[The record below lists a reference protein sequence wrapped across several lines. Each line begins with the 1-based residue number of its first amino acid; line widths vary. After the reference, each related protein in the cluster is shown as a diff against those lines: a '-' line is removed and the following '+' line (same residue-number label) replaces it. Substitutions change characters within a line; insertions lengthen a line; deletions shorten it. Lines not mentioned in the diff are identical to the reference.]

1 MAAPPTPATRSA
13 ITDPCTLSA
22 ADTLALLD
30 ATTHG
35 LDGAEVARRQQ
46 EYGFNL
52 LPRAK
57 PPTLLRIALR
67 QFESPLIY
75 VLLLAAAVSLFLQ
88 EFSDAGFIF
97 LVLLIN
103 AIIGT
108 WQEYTA
114 QRSAEALSKLVA
126 MRARVY
132 RDGDTRVVDAEDLV
146 PGDIV
151 LLESGVKVP
160 ADLRL
165 VESHGLECNESLLT
179 GEVLP
184 VRKRPEA
191 ILARGCPLGDRVNL
205 AFGGTIVTHGR
216 ARGVVVA
223 TGLATALGEIA
234 STVLGGESSKPPLMV
249 RMERFT
255 TRIAI
260 FIGGSVLLMA
270 AVALWRGMVWHEIFF
285 LAVAL
290 AVSAIP
296 EGLPVAMTV
305 ALAVGTERM
314 VRRSVI
320 VRRLI
325 AVESLGSCTYIATD
339 KTGTLTV
346 NQMTLRQ
353 LRFPN
358 QGATTVT
365 GEGLVPDG
373 LILPPGD
380 ADPDAHER
388 HVGRLAL
395 AGTLA
400 NEAFYGKRE
409 NEWVYSGDAV
419 DAALLVFAHKARIHQ
434 PDLHERYPEIATIPF
449 EPENR
454 FSASLNRVDGKH
466 LVSLKGA
473 VETVLG
479 MCDRMI
485 ADDGDV
491 ALVPEEILAQ
501 ADAMAHEGYR
511 VLALAGGVADDA
523 GPDSFTRAQL
533 RGLSFLGLVGMID
546 PLRPEVEDAV
556 TACRRAGIQ
565 VAMITGDHPVTAL
578 SIARDLEM
586 AEDMEHVVTG
596 AQLVEAMK
604 EGGAE
609 ALDRVTRGARV
620 FARVEPRQKLEVVQS
635 LTRNGHYVA
644 VTGDG
649 ANDAPALQYAHV
661 GVAMGRGG
669 TDVAREA
676 ADIILADDNF
686 ASVVAGVEE
695 GRVAYANVRKVIF
708 LLISTGAAEIVLFA
722 LALAAGL
729 PLPLGAV
736 QLLWLN
742 LVTNGIQDVALA
754 FEPAEGGEMKRPPR
768 SPRESI
774 FNRLML
780 ERVALSAI
788 TIGGITFALFW
799 WLIKNGYSESEAR
812 NTCLLLMVLFENI
825 QALNSR
831 SETLSVFRHNP
842 LRNRLL
848 LFGVIVAQLIHIGA
862 MYTPGLREV
871 LGVSPVS
878 PELWAQLLLLAS
890 LLLLVMEVHKLLLTH
905 RR

>member
-1 MAAPPTPATRSA
+1 MAAPRTSTTRSA
-13 ITDPCTLSA
+13 IADPCAHSA

-35 LDGAEVARRQQ
+35 LDSAEVARRQQ

-52 LPRAK
+52 LPRAE

-75 VLLLAAAVSLFLQ
+75 VLLLAAAVSLFLR
-88 EFSDAGFIF
+88 EFTDAGFIF
-97 LVLLIN
+97 FVLLIN

-165 VESHGLECNESLLT
+165 LDSHGLECDESLLT

-184 VRKRPEA
+184 VRKRPED
-191 ILARGCPLGDRVNL
+191 ILDPGCPLGDRFNL
-205 AFGGTIVTHGR
+205 AFAGTIVTHGR
-216 ARGVVVA
+216 ARGVVVS

-234 STVLGGESSKPPLMV
+234 ATVLGGESSKPPLLV

-255 TRIAI
+255 TRIAL
-260 FIGGSVLLMA
+260 FIGAAVALMA

-320 VRRLI
+320 VRRLV

-358 QGATTVT
+358 QGPTTVT

-380 ADPDAHER
+380 ADADAHER
-388 HVGRLAL
+388 HVARIAL
-395 AGTLA
+395 AGALA
-400 NEAFYGKRE
+400 NEAFYGQRE
-409 NEWVYSGDAV
+409 REWTFSGDAV
-419 DAALLVFAHKARIHQ
+419 DAALLVFAHKADIHQ
-434 PDLHERYPEIATIPF
+434 PDIRERHPEIATIPF

-454 FSASLNRVDGKH
+454 FAASLNSVDGQH
-466 LVSLKGA
+466 LVSVKGA
-473 VETVLG
+473 VETVLD
-479 MCDRMI
+479 MCDRMVT
-485 ADDGDV
+485 DDGDI
-491 ALVPEEILAQ
+491 ALVRDEILAQ
-501 ADAMAHEGYR
+501 ADSMAKDGYR
-511 VLALAGGVADDA
+511 VLALAGGIAED
-523 GPDSFTRAQL
+523 GRPESFARQQL

-546 PLRPEVEDAV
+546 PMRPEVKDAMV
-556 TACRRAGIQ
+556 ACRRAGIQ

-586 AEDMEHVVTG
+586 AGEMEHVVTG
-596 AQLVEAMK
+596 TQL
-604 EGGAE
+604 AE
-609 ALDRVTRGARV
+609 AVASGGDDGLDRVTHGARV
-620 FARVEPRQKLEVVQS
+620 FARVEPRQKLAVVQS
-635 LTRNGHYVA
+635 LGRNGHYVA

-754 FEPAEGGEMKRPPR
+754 FEPAEGGEMNRPPR
-768 SPRESI
+768 SPREGI
-774 FNRLML
+774 FNRIML
-780 ERVALSAI
+780 ERVVLSAI
-788 TIGGITFALFW
+788 VIGVIAFALFW
-799 WLIKNGYSESEAR
+799 WLLHKGYSESEAR
-812 NTCLLLMVLFENI
+812 NICLLLMVLFENI
-825 QALNSR
+825 QAFNSR
-831 SETLSVFRHNP
+831 SETLSLFRHNP

-848 LFGVIVAQLIHIGA
+848 LFGAIAAQLVHIGA
-862 MYTPGLREV
+862 MFTPGLREM
-871 LGVSPVS
+871 LGVQPVS
-878 PELWAQLLLLAS
+878 LELWLQLLVLS
-890 LLLLVMEVHKLLLTH
+890 LVLLLVMELHKLFLA

>member
-1 MAAPPTPATRSA
+1 MTAPPTPATRSA
-13 ITDPCTLSA
+13 IADPYALSA
-22 ADTLALLD
+22 ADTLSQLD
-30 ATTHG
+30 ATMHG
-35 LDGAEVARRQQ
+35 LDNDEVTRRQQ
-46 EYGFNL
+46 DYGINR
-52 LPRAK
+52 LPRLE

-75 VLLLAAAVSLFLQ
+75 VLFLAAAVSLFLG
-88 EFSDAGFIF
+88 EFTDAGFIF

-103 AIIGT
+103 AVIGT

-126 MRARVY
+126 VRARVY

-165 VESHGLECNESLLT
+165 LDSHGLECDESLLT

-184 VRKRPEA
+184 VRKRPED
-191 ILARGCPLGDRVNL
+191 ILARGCPLGDRFNL

-234 STVLGGESSKPPLMV
+234 STVLGGESSKPPLLV

-255 TRIAI
+255 TRIAL
-260 FIGGSVLLMA
+260 FIGVAVLLMA

-320 VRRLI
+320 VRRLV

-358 QGATTVT
+358 QGPTTVT

-373 LILPPGD
+373 LILPPED
-380 ADPDAHER
+380 ADADAHER
-388 HVGRLAL
+388 HIGRLAL
-395 AGTLA
+395 AGALA
-400 NEAFYGKRE
+400 NEAFYGQRE
-409 NEWVYSGDAV
+409 DEWVFSGDAV

-434 PDLHERYPEIATIPF
+434 PDIRERYPEIATIPF

-454 FSASLNRVDGKH
+454 FSASLNSVDGRR
-466 LVSLKGA
+466 LVSVKGA
-473 VETVLG
+473 VETVLD
-479 MCDRMI
+479 MCDRMV

-491 ALVPEEILAQ
+491 ALVSEEILAQ
-501 ADAMAHEGYR
+501 ADSMAHEGYR
-511 VLALAGGVADDA
+511 VLALAAGVVEDA
-523 GPDSFTRAQL
+523 GAESFTPQQL
-533 RGLSFLGLVGMID
+533 QGLSFLGIVGMID
-546 PLRPEVEDAV
+546 PLRPEVEDAMV
-556 TACRRAGIQ
+556 ACRRAGIQ

-586 AEDMEHVVTG
+586 ADDMEQVVTG
-596 AQLVEAMK
+596 AQLTEAVAS
-604 EGGAE
+604 GGDA
-609 ALDRVTRGARV
+609 ALDRMTRAARV

-635 LTRNGHYVA
+635 LGRNGHYVA

-676 ADIILADDNF
+676 SDIILANDNF
-686 ASVVAGVEE
+686 ASVVAGIEE
-695 GRVAYANVRKVIF
+695 GRIAYANVRKVIF

-754 FEPAEGGEMKRPPR
+754 FEPAEGGEMNRAPR
-768 SPRESI
+768 SPREGI

-788 TIGGITFALFW
+788 VIGVIAFSLFW
-799 WLIKNGYSESEAR
+799 WLLEKGYSESEAR
-812 NTCLLLMVLFENI
+812 NLCLLLMVLFENI
-825 QALNSR
+825 QAFNSR
-831 SETLSVFRHNP
+831 SETLSVFHHNP

-848 LFGVIVAQLIHIGA
+848 LVGAIVAQLIHVGA
-862 MYTPGLREV
+862 MFTPGLQDV
-871 LGVSPVS
+871 LGVSPVNFETWS
-878 PELWAQLLLLAS
+878 QLLLLS
-890 LLLLVMEVHKLLLTH
+890 LFLLVVMELHKLLQ
-905 RR
+905 RRRS

>member
-1 MAAPPTPATRSA
+1 MTAPPTPATRSA
-13 ITDPCTLSA
+13 IADPYALSA
-22 ADTLALLD
+22 AETLSQLD
-30 ATTHG
+30 ATMHG
-35 LDGAEVARRQQ
+35 LDKDEVARRQQ
-46 EYGFNL
+46 DYGFNQ
-52 LPRAK
+52 LPRLE

-75 VLLLAAAVSLFLQ
+75 VLFLAAAVSLFLG
-88 EFSDAGFIF
+88 EFTDAGFIF

-103 AIIGT
+103 AVIGT

-114 QRSAEALSKLVA
+114 QRSAEALNKLVA
-126 MRARVY
+126 VRARVY

-165 VESHGLECNESLLT
+165 LDSHGLECDESLLT

-184 VRKRPEA
+184 VRKRPED
-191 ILARGCPLGDRVNL
+191 ILARGCPLGDRFNL

-234 STVLGGESSKPPLMV
+234 STVLGGESSKPPLLA

-255 TRIAI
+255 TRIAL
-260 FIGGSVLLMA
+260 FIGVAVLLMA

-320 VRRLI
+320 VRRLV

-358 QGATTVT
+358 QGPTTVT
-365 GEGLVPDG
+365 GEGLAPDG
-373 LILPPGD
+373 LILPPED
-380 ADPDAHER
+380 ADADAHER
-388 HVGRLAL
+388 HIGRLAL
-395 AGTLA
+395 AGVLA
-400 NEAFYGKRE
+400 NEAFYGQRE
-409 NEWVYSGDAV
+409 NEWVFSGDAV

-434 PDLHERYPEIATIPF
+434 PDIRERYPEIATIPF

-454 FSASLNRVDGKH
+454 FSASLNSVDGRR
-466 LVSLKGA
+466 LVSVKGA
-473 VETVLG
+473 VETVLD
-479 MCDRMI
+479 MCDRMV

-491 ALVPEEILAQ
+491 ALVSDEILAQ
-501 ADAMAHEGYR
+501 ADSMAHEGYR
-511 VLALAGGVADDA
+511 VLALAAGVIEDA
-523 GPDSFTRAQL
+523 GTHSFTPERLQ
-533 RGLSFLGLVGMID
+533 GLSFLGIVGMID
-546 PLRPEVEDAV
+546 PLRPEVEDAMV
-556 TACRRAGIQ
+556 ACRRAGIQ

-586 AEDMEHVVTG
+586 ADDMEQVVTG
-596 AQLVEAMK
+596 AQLTEAVAS
-604 EGGAE
+604 GGDA
-609 ALDRVTRGARV
+609 ALDRMTRTARV

-635 LTRNGHYVA
+635 LGRNGHYVA

-676 ADIILADDNF
+676 ADIILANDNF

-695 GRVAYANVRKVIF
+695 GRIAYANVRKVIF

-754 FEPAEGGEMKRPPR
+754 FEPAEGGEMNRPPR
-768 SPRESI
+768 SPREGI

-780 ERVALSAI
+780 ERVALSAVV
-788 TIGGITFALFW
+788 IGVIAFALFW
-799 WLIKNGYSESEAR
+799 WLLETGYSESEAR
-812 NTCLLLMVLFENI
+812 NLCLLLMVLFENI
-825 QALNSR
+825 QAFNSR
-831 SETLSVFRHNP
+831 SEMLSVFRHNP

-848 LFGVIVAQLIHIGA
+848 LFGAIVAQLIHIGA
-862 MYTPGLREV
+862 MFTPGLQDV
-871 LGVSPVS
+871 LGVSPVHF
-878 PELWAQLLLLAS
+878 ETWAQLLLLS
-890 LLLLVMEVHKLLLTH
+890 LFLLVVMELHKLLL
-905 RR
+905 RRRS